1 MNINRKCLSP
11 VYTFVLERFNDSNI
25 VCQVEASS
33 KTNAINYFLDAY
45 NIHQGLIG
53 ACKGYYFDKMGE
65 VKQIDMLGA
74 FKRRYGISKG
84 V

>member
-33 KTNAINYFLDAY
+33 KTNAINYLTISG
-45 NIHQGLIG
+45 NKLN
-53 ACKGYYFDKMGE
+53 
-65 VKQIDMLGA
+65 
-74 FKRRYGISKG
+74 KRDFHNWKNGKIRVIILSDI
-84 V
+84 